1 MSANIRKPIMVI
13 GLGRFGGAVS
23 RTLERM
29 GHEVLAVDT
38 DPALVQHFAGDLTKV
53 VEADATETTTLE
65 RLGAKDFDA
74 AVAAIHLPRIS
85 AADDAGDAAEGGEEG
100 EAS

>member
-1 MSANIRKPIMVI
+1 MVI

-53 VEADATETTTLE
+53 V
-65 RLGAKDFDA
+65 
-74 AVAAIHLPRIS
+74 
-85 AADDAGDAAEGGEEG
+85 
-100 EAS
+100 